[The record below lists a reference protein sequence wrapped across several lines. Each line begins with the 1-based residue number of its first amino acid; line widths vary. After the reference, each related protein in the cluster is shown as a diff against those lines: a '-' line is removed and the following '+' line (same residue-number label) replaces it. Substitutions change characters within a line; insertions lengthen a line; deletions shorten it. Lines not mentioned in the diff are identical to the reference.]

1 MYLLA
6 GNNKIIRKKNIIG
19 IFDMDN
25 ALISDQ
31 SKKFFKNAE
40 QNGLIES
47 ASDDLPKSFILY
59 NDENDGEKAKI
70 CFSHI
75 SSISLWN
82 RIRKN
87 ERNRFC

>member
-6 GNNKIIRKKNIIG
+6 GNNKIIRKKSIIG

-25 ALISDQ
+25 AAISDQ
-31 SKKFFKNAE
+31 SKKFFKTAE
-40 QNGLIES
+40 RKGLIES

-59 NDENDGEKAKI
+59 NDKKDNDKIKI

-75 SSISLWN
+75 SSLSLNN
-82 RIRKN
+82 RLRKN
-87 ERNRFC
+87 ERNRLF